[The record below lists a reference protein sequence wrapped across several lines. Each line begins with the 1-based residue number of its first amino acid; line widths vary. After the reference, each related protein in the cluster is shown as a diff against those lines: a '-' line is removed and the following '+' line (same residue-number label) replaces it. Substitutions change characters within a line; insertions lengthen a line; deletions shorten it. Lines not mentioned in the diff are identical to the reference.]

1 MRLKSIESVNEEGRE
16 TINNGK
22 QTNITFNPDGPFN
35 FKNNQINFADVV
47 QYQIDF
53 DETMNKKQRYAPTKV
68 QCNCHNK
75 IKPNLE
81 KQMTLKREIFS
92 QQQKKR

>member
-1 MRLKSIESVNEEGRE
+1 VL
-16 TINNGK
+16 
-22 QTNITFNPDGPFN
+22 P
-35 FKNNQINFADVV
+35 
-47 QYQIDF
+47 
-53 DETMNKKQRYAPTKV
+53 
-68 QCNCHNK
+68 CNCHSK